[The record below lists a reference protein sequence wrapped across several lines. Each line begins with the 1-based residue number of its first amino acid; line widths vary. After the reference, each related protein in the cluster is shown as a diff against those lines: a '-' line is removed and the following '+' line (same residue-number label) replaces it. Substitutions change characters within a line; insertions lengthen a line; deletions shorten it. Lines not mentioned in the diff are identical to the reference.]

1 VALELFRKSEKAK
14 RVEAEAEAGA
24 ERQESSLHLQG
35 RCCVQYPGRY
45 HYHYH
50 YRDYRESPVEDQHHL
65 IYLLLT
71 SPSKRR
77 TTEWPLRSG

>member
-1 VALELFRKSEKAK
+1 
-14 RVEAEAEAGA
+14 
-24 ERQESSLHLQG
+24 
-35 RCCVQYPGRY
+35 
-45 HYHYH
+45 
-50 YRDYRESPVEDQHHL
+50 VEDQHHL